1 MMFGKEICIAMQRC
15 NILFI
20 CGSVNQTTMMVEI
33 ARQLPEHTC
42 RFTPHYVDGLMEQA
56 AHRGLLEWTII
67 GARHR
72 ERARQVLHAHGCV
85 IDERGSAN
93 DYDLVVTCSDLVVQQ
108 NILGKP
114 IILVQEGMTDPEN
127 SIYKAVVALG
137 LPRYLAS
144 TSTFGLSHRYR
155 YLCVASEGYKEH
167 FNRKGVPTSKI
178 RVTGIPN
185 FDNCERFRSVP
196 VEHSSYV
203 LVATSDARE
212 TLKWES
218 RRRTIERAKSI
229 ADGRTLVFKLHPNE
243 RVDRAMRE
251 IQRWAPGSPVY
262 HGCDIN
268 PLIAHCD
275 ALITKFSSC
284 VYVGIALDKE
294 VFSDFPVD
302 ELRRMCPIQNGG
314 RSGAAI
320 AGVCREVLAEA
331 CTSAFETSA
340 YPFRRAV

>member
-1 MMFGKEICIAMQRC
+1 MQRC

-33 ARQLPEHTC
+33 ARHLPDHTC
-42 RFTPHYVDGLMEQA
+42 RFTPHYADGLMEEA
-56 AHRGLLEWTII
+56 AQRGLLEWTII
-67 GARHR
+67 GTRHR
-72 ERARQVLHAHGCV
+72 ERARQVLTAHGCV

-93 DYDLVVTCSDLVVQQ
+93 DYDLVVTCSDLVVQR
-108 NILGKP
+108 NIVGKP
-114 IILVQEGMTDPEN
+114 VILVQEGMTDPEN
-127 SIYKAVVALG
+127 AMYRTVVALG

-144 TSTFGLSHRYR
+144 TSTFGLSHQYR
-155 YLCVASEGYKEH
+155 YLCVASEGYREH
-167 FNRKGVPTSKI
+167 FRRKGVPTSKI

-185 FDNCERFRSVP
+185 FDNCDRFRSIP
-196 VEHSSYV
+196 AQHSNYV

-212 TLKWES
+212 TLKLEN
-218 RRRTIERAKSI
+218 RRRTIEHARSI
-229 ADGRTLVFKLHPNE
+229 ANGRMLVFKLHPNE
-243 RVDRAMRE
+243 RVDRAKRE
-251 IQRWAPGSPVY
+251 IERWAPGSPVY

-284 VYVGIALDKE
+284 VYVGIALGKE

-320 AGVCREVLAEA
+320 ADVCREVMIEVAA
-331 CTSAFETSA
+331 PAFEPSMLE
-340 YPFRRAV
+340 FRRAV